1 MRTSL
6 RWRLFAI
13 LAVSVLFAWI
23 ATAFFTYLDARSEIG
38 TMLDARL
45 VKTAERVS
53 VQFEGLDSSENL
65 KSLESISLQQIPDY
79 TDTILQVW
87 LHDGT
92 LLLNSSTAPEKRLGT
107 RHGGFENTTINGT
120 QYRIYS
126 HWDKAG
132 HSNVRVGERY
142 ELRNALAES
151 IATHLLHPLYFAVPA
166 LGILIWISIG
176 AGLSPLSRFTHEVK
190 QREPDKL
197 EPLDITGTPREVL
210 PLQDALNAL
219 FIRLQVLLDHERRF
233 TADAAHELRT
243 PLAAIKTQ
251 AQVAYA
257 ALDSSQREQALKK
270 VINGTDRA
278 AHLIE
283 QLLVLSRIDPEKTP
297 VNQQQIKLSAVVSEC
312 VALHA
317 PVAIRKGV
325 DLGFEANDEGLVL
338 GDAILLGVLV
348 RNLVDNAVLYTP
360 SGGLVD
366 VRIKRI
372 GSEVLLQVVDTGPGI
387 PEEERKGA
395 VSRFYRVL
403 GSGEEGSGLGLSIA
417 ERITELHGASLTL
430 EDGDTG
436 EGLAVTVRF
445 RAMPV

>member
-1 MRTSL
+1 MRLSL

-38 TMLDARL
+38 SMLDARL

-53 VQFEGLDSSENL
+53 VQFAHSEGFVGLDRISS
-65 KSLESISLQQIPDY
+65 QQIPDY

-87 LHDGT
+87 RHDGT
-92 LLLNSSTAPEKRLGT
+92 LLLNSSTAPKKRLGAQ
-107 RHGGFENTTINGT
+107 HDGFENATANGT

-166 LGILIWISIG
+166 LGILIWISVG
-176 AGLSPLSRFTHEVK
+176 AGLSPLSRFTREVK

-197 EPLDITGTPREVL
+197 EPLDIKGTPHEVL
-210 PLQDALNAL
+210 PLQNALNAL
-219 FIRLQVLLDHERRF
+219 FIRLQALLDYERRF

-251 AQVAYA
+251 AQVAYGA
-257 ALDSSQREQALKK
+257 NDSSQREQALKK

-283 QLLVLSRIDPEKTP
+283 QLLMLSRLDPEKTP

-317 PVAIRKGV
+317 PVAVRKGV
-325 DLGFEANDEGLVL
+325 DLGFEANDEGLVF
-338 GDAILLGVLV
+338 GDATLLGVLV
-348 RNLVDNAVLYTP
+348 RNLVDNAVRYTP
-360 SGGLVD
+360 SGGQVD
-366 VRIKRI
+366 VRINRV
-372 GSEVLLQVVDTGPGI
+372 GMEVLLQVVDTGPGI
-387 PEEERKGA
+387 PGKERKVA

-403 GSGEEGSGLGLSIA
+403 GSGEDGSGLGLSIV
-417 ERITELHGASLTL
+417 ERIAQLHGASLML
-430 EDGDTG
+430 DGGNAG
-436 EGLAVTVRF
+436 EGLVVSVCF
-445 RAMPV
+445 RAMSS

>member
-1 MRTSL
+1 MTSSL

-38 TMLDARL
+38 AMLDARL

-53 VQFEGLDSSENL
+53 VQVASSENL
-65 KSLESISLQQIPDY
+65 ESMGSQQIPDY

-87 LHDGT
+87 LHNGT
-92 LLLNSSTAPEKRLGT
+92 LLLNSSTAPEQRLGT
-107 RHGGFENTTINGT
+107 QYDGFENATINGAR
-120 QYRIYS
+120 YRIYS

-132 HSNVRVGERY
+132 HRNVRVGERY

-166 LGILIWISIG
+166 LGILIWISVG
-176 AGLSPLSRFTHEVK
+176 AGLAPLSRFTREVK
-190 QREPDKL
+190 KREPDKL
-197 EPLDITGTPREVL
+197 EPLDITDTPREVL

-219 FIRLQVLLDHERRF
+219 FIRLQALLEHERRF

-243 PLAAIKTQ
+243 PLAVIKTQ

-257 ALDSSQREQALKK
+257 ALDTSQREQALKK
-270 VINGTDRA
+270 VISGTDRA

-283 QLLVLSRIDPEKTP
+283 QLLVLSRLDPEKTP
-297 VNQQQIKLSAVVSEC
+297 VDQHQVKLSTVVNEC

-338 GDAILLGVLV
+338 GDRTLLAVLV
-348 RNLVDNAVLYTP
+348 RNLIDNAVRYTP
-360 SGGLVD
+360 SGGLID
-366 VRIKRI
+366 VRVKRI
-372 GSEVLLQVVDTGPGI
+372 GSQVLLQVVDTGPGI
-387 PEEERKGA
+387 PVKERKGA

-403 GSGEEGSGLGLSIA
+403 GSGEEGSGLGLSIV
-417 ERITELHGASLTL
+417 ERIAQLHGASLTL
-430 EDGDTG
+430 EDGDAG
-436 EGLAVTVRF
+436 KGLVATVCF
-445 RAMPV
+445 RAMSV